1 MTPTTGNWK
10 SPLALFIAVLA
21 LYLAS
26 FRIDVQRRAEAKP
39 QAPITAPSANPAQ
52 DKPIS
57 NDIDEFQ
64 QLG

>member
-1 MTPTTGNWK
+1 MTPMTGNWK

-26 FRIDVQRRAEAKP
+26 FRIEVQRRAEAKP
-39 QAPITAPSANPAQ
+39 QESITAPSASPAQ
-52 DKPIS
+52 DKPIP
-57 NDIDEFQ
+57 NEIDEFQ